1 MLCKIPSKWKKID
14 KDLNNATIYD
24 MLKNGDL
31 PNLSKLGLDIETCA
45 LLQIYTTEKVM
56 LNVLH

>member
-1 MLCKIPSKWKKID
+1 MEKID
-14 KDLNNATIYD
+14 KDLNNVTIYD

-31 PNLSKLGLDIETCA
+31 SNLSKLGLGLNMETCA